1 MSTFNY
7 IMLAALPF
15 FIYFS
20 AASRNILHPVM
31 ISMFAGLFPF
41 LLGIQLSI
49 ADNPDLTAIYS
60 PLLLMVF
67 AGCFLGKKKGFNTPS
82 FEIDMKLRNAKAHK
96 GVFYIAV
103 LLAAAALGFMFMKK
117 GIPILS
123 AEPNIAKVTF
133 SQDGG
138 WMATRLVRY
147 FLLTLFYASVIYCF
161 HSARMKIKAVR
172 KRPFETGLG
181 EMVRFSGK
189 GWLLLGAAILVLFT
203 TLGYKANVLA
213 FFLWSA
219 CFIGLVTRVRL
230 STLAPFLAAGA
241 VFSLAALYMIQKT
254 EGLGDLMVFLYMRST
269 TSAAEGLIYVLSNY
283 GATEPFLYGE
293 GFWFDLS
300 NIFLKLGLSP
310 VLPFQLHELNF
321 DAVIFEKI
329 LGHNEYRMQ
338 ATTSLFGQIYVNFGL
353 PATMAGTF
361 IFFFYFVRFGD
372 FLVRGRKTAI
382 GTPVYFLLFQQ
393 YQTFIAGGPILIT
406 VFDTAFSIAA
416 FFGAYAAVYFFMR
429 MPTGSL
435 SFKIP

>member
-1 MSTFNY
+1 MSALNY
-7 IMLAALPF
+7 IMLGALPF
-15 FIYFS
+15 FYYYFC
-20 AASRNILHPVM
+20 ASRNILHPVM

-41 LLGIQLSI
+41 LLGIQLSVS
-49 ADNPDLTAIYS
+49 DNPDLSAIYS
-60 PLLLMVF
+60 LILMMAY
-67 AGCFLGKKKGFNTPS
+67 AGSFLGRSRVRTAQS
-82 FEIDMKLRNAKAHK
+82 FEIDMKPLNAKAHSM
-96 GVFYIAV
+96 VFYMAV
-103 LLAAAALGFMFMKK
+103 LFAAAALGFMFVKK
-117 GIPILS
+117 GVPILS

-147 FLLTLFYASVIYCF
+147 FLLTLFYASIIYCF
-161 HSARMKIKAVR
+161 HSARMKIKAIR
-172 KRPFETGLG
+172 KRPMETGLG
-181 EMVRFSGK
+181 ELVRFSGK
-189 GWLLLGAAILVLFT
+189 GWLLLGAANLIFFT
-203 TLGYKANVLA
+203 SLGYKANVIA

-241 VFSLAALYMIQKT
+241 VFSLSALFMIQKT
-254 EGLGDLMVFLYMRST
+254 EGLSDLLVFLYMRST
-269 TSAAEGLIYVLSNY
+269 TSAAEGLIYVLNNY
-283 GATEPFLYGE
+283 GTTEPFLYGE
-293 GFWFDLS
+293 GFWFDFS
-300 NIFLKLGLSP
+300 NILLKLGLSP
-310 VLPFQLHELNF
+310 AVPFHLHELNF

-338 ATTSLFGQIYVNFGL
+338 ATTSLFGQLYANFGL

-361 IFFFYFVRFGD
+361 LFFFYFVKLGD
-372 FLVRGRKTAI
+372 SLVSGRKTTI

-416 FFGAYAAVYFFMR
+416 FFGAYAAVYFFLR